1 MRPHMAIDG
10 AHVDHLNNFM
20 MNEPNMQACFKRLMN
35 AALANDV
42 EFNENNSKINSKLNA
57 ILVPHYRIFLKN
69 VMQQCFICG
78 FCAIYIRKPHGVA
91 LPYVMPMGSFTWSI
105 EVNGAHSK
113 RRKYDN
119 GNSVCRYK
127 IEVVHGP
134 ISENDIHVVNW
145 RDPVLF
151 NTSTLAVHSPIDHL
165 LTKFERLE
173 KTFQV
178 LTECNKWNS
187 EKHVAIT
194 ESVDLKDQTTS
205 GIQLLDEMRRYTL
218 TGQHGHGPT
227 GVMRMKSRDNHSL
240 NTVNDATMHWL
251 RDQFQGNEAG
261 KNAFFHCLPANMNVQ
276 ELSTIEAGRELQ
288 IILQDFSSSVY
299 AFFDVPRL
307 TDIGGSNTIS
317 SGEQM
322 SRHQYLN
329 VLATCQFMEYVATVA
344 YCVSFGVEMGSVKI
358 VISPQT
364 RLEVHSAAD
373 IKALADAE
381 ILTDADKK
389 NIKRLFTSKTGNF

>member
-1 MRPHMAIDG
+1 MRPRVAIDE
-10 AHVDHLNNFM
+10 AHIDSLNSFM
-20 MNEPNMQACFKRLMN
+20 LNEPNMQACFKRLMN

-42 EFNENNSKINSKLNA
+42 EINERGNKINGNLQSV
-57 ILVPHYRIFLKN
+57 LVPHYRIFLKN
-69 VMQQCFICG
+69 AMQQCFICG
-78 FCAIYIRKPHGVA
+78 FCAIYIRRPHGIP
-91 LPYVMPMGSFTWSI
+91 LPFVMPMGSFSWTV
-105 EVNGAHSK
+105 EVNGMHSK
-113 RRKYDN
+113 RRKFDN
-119 GNSVCRYK
+119 GNSVCRYR
-127 IEVVHGP
+127 INVIHGP
-134 ISENDIHVVNW
+134 VSENDIHIINW

-151 NTSTLAVHSPIDHL
+151 STSTLTVYSPIDHL
-165 LTKFERLE
+165 LIKFQRLE
-173 KTFQV
+173 KTFEM
-178 LTECNKWNS
+178 LSECNKWNA

-240 NTVNDATMHWL
+240 NTVNDATLHWL
-251 RDQFQGNEAG
+251 KDQFQGNEAG

-288 IILQDFSSSVY
+288 IVLQDFSSSVY

-322 SRHQYLN
+322 NRHQYLN
-329 VLATCQFMEYVATVA
+329 VLATCQFMEYISTVA
-344 YCVSFGVEMGSVKI
+344 YCVSFGVDVKKVAVI
-358 VISPQT
+358 ISPQT

-381 ILTDADKK
+381 ILSDTDKK
-389 NIKRLFTSKTGNF
+389 NIKKLFTSKSGNF